1 MNIIS
6 TKKLPQAASRISNYG
21 AISSLGSHYCP
32 KGKVLGHMSQTGMSN
47 ATRKFSQ
54 VKFAF
59 RFWRRRVGVN
69 TGGWDPACI

>member
-6 TKKLPQAASRISNYG
+6 TKKLPQAASQISNYG
-21 AISSLGSHYCP
+21 TISSLGNVYCQ
-32 KGKVLGHMSQTGMSN
+32 KGKELGHMSQTGRSN

-69 TGGWDPACI
+69 MGGWDPAYI